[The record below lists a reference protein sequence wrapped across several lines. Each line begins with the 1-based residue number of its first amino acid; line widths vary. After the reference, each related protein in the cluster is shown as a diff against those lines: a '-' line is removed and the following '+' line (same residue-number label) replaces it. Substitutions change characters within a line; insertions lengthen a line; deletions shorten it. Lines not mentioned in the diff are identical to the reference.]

1 MSKKKKH
8 QKNNLLAYN
17 PLELTANALDWLNKN
32 DSISKLLRKWTILLC
47 LDFTL
52 FTSKDFTNKLELK
65 IGKFAFKL
73 LQNILLSQIESNI
86 NNNLSLDNI
95 NDVTFLEK
103 PYIQQTIETYNII
116 PFPSLSDFKILG
128 INAHK
133 KYIQYKYSGRYYY
146 CKISKIP
153 NINQNL
159 VIDFDSDSD
168 FNVVVLVEKRRIHN
182 RHRQFTFWDKDD
194 YTKVLNYLFSTDK
207 RKYDSTLH
215 SEYKQESNT
224 LPLTFSKEESLE
236 RKIIAKDSTLHS
248 EYKQENSTLPFTFSK
263 EELLAR
269 KIIAKD
275 VSASELV
282 ISKGCIKYGDFILK
296 SVRIPNLK
304 NKKILYQIDH
314 KFELVKDYSV
324 KEYSGFL
331 FNPANDLSYLLAE
344 IDRHQKVQIKEKNN
358 EYPLDGEFDL
368 PWRYVTFYDGIMYL
382 NHPNGSQQAHINPF
396 HFRHPDIKKSFR
408 DIMMYIKERS
418 PLLRVESKDGNIIGL
433 LNFEDF
439 RSLIPTFVDYSS
451 IDDND
456 ISYSF
461 RKQFSNSF
469 YVEIFQ
475 QNSFVRKSH
484 FLSYLSTLQVKE
496 RTIFSMLETV
506 IHSASENQYDE
517 DGYLFTIYQD
527 NDKCVLLYEN
537 TSDSSRSSLVFNVI
551 TSKYDEAIDVIKRFL
566 SSDIENKRFKLC
578 QKQIS
583 FNTPS
588 ILRYTRIIHRDYI
601 EWKYAVD
608 RLLRLYSR
616 YRK

>member
-236 RKIIAKDSTLHS
+236 RLQGGA
-248 EYKQENSTLPFTFSK
+248 
-263 EELLAR
+263 
-269 KIIAKD
+269 
-275 VSASELV
+275 
-282 ISKGCIKYGDFILK
+282 GYG
-296 SVRIPNLK
+296 
-304 NKKILYQIDH
+304 
-314 KFELVKDYSV
+314 
-324 KEYSGFL
+324 G
-331 FNPANDLSYLLAE
+331 
-344 IDRHQKVQIKEKNN
+344 
-358 EYPLDGEFDL
+358 
-368 PWRYVTFYDGIMYL
+368 
-382 NHPNGSQQAHINPF
+382 
-396 HFRHPDIKKSFR
+396 
-408 DIMMYIKERS
+408 
-418 PLLRVESKDGNIIGL
+418 
-433 LNFEDF
+433 
-439 RSLIPTFVDYSS
+439 
-451 IDDND
+451 
-456 ISYSF
+456 
-461 RKQFSNSF
+461 
-469 YVEIFQ
+469 
-475 QNSFVRKSH
+475 
-484 FLSYLSTLQVKE
+484 
-496 RTIFSMLETV
+496 
-506 IHSASENQYDE
+506 
-517 DGYLFTIYQD
+517 
-527 NDKCVLLYEN
+527 
-537 TSDSSRSSLVFNVI
+537 
-551 TSKYDEAIDVIKRFL
+551 
-566 SSDIENKRFKLC
+566 
-578 QKQIS
+578 
-583 FNTPS
+583 
-588 ILRYTRIIHRDYI
+588 
-601 EWKYAVD
+601 
-608 RLLRLYSR
+608 
-616 YRK
+616 